1 MTPRTRWYAAGL
13 VAWTVFVWANRVAN
27 TVSGD
32 ESTAA
37 RVVSF
42 VTAAIFGVLAVAAA
56 VVLVSRRHRAIDR
69 TGAGVLLALAVLS
82 IVYWPVRM
90 VQIAFGGHSVG
101 FVAVHLM
108 LGVVAVAL
116 AWPVARA
123 ARTIWLGEPVP
134 R

>member
-13 VAWTVFVWANRVAN
+13 VAWTVFVWANRIAN
-27 TVSGD
+27 TLSGD
-32 ESTAA
+32 ESTTA

-42 VTAAIFGVLAVAAA
+42 VTAAVFLVLAVAAA
-56 VVLVSRRHRAIDR
+56 VVLVTRRHRAIDR
-69 TGAGVLLALAVLS
+69 TGAGVLLALAALS
-82 IVYWPVRM
+82 IVYWPIRM